1 LSVSRWAGAATLGL
15 FLDAFRSIPLIIQL
29 ILFFNFFPIIGF
41 PLNPFA
47 AGTFV
52 LVLYTS
58 ALVAAV
64 ARGGIEAVPVTT
76 RRAGR
81 SLGLTYWQ
89 DMRYIVW
96 PIGLRAVLP
105 AWAGVALG
113 VLKDSA
119 LVSVLGYVEPGLG
132 ARLCRAVTR
141 LADPDHPDPGAV
153 RDSDGRGPVLLRP
166 VVPHLPGD
174 GAARAQVAA
183 MIEVKDVH
191 KAFGDL
197 QVLKGVTLDVSNG
210 EVISVI
216 GASGSGKSTLLYC
229 INGLEP
235 IQSGQILVDGTD
247 VHAKDTNVN
256 KLRTG
261 LGMVFQQYNSFP
273 HLTTLENVALAPRI
287 VLKKSKDEAREIASK
302 KLDHVGLGDKLEVYP
317 NKLSGGQ
324 QQRLAIARALAM
336 GPNYMLF
343 DEVTSA
349 LDPELVGEVLDA
361 LRMLS
366 DEGMTMILVTHEI
379 GFARDV
385 SDRVA
390 YFHEGVIE
398 EIGPPSQVILD
409 PQSER
414 TRKFLS
420 AVR

>member
-1 LSVSRWAGAATLGL
+1 
-15 FLDAFRSIPLIIQL
+15 
-29 ILFFNFFPIIGF
+29 
-41 PLNPFA
+41 
-47 AGTFV
+47 
-52 LVLYTS
+52 
-58 ALVAAV
+58 
-64 ARGGIEAVPVTT
+64 
-76 RRAGR
+76 
-81 SLGLTYWQ
+81 
-89 DMRYIVW
+89 
-96 PIGLRAVLP
+96 
-105 AWAGVALG
+105 
-113 VLKDSA
+113 
-119 LVSVLGYVEPGLG
+119 
-132 ARLCRAVTR
+132 
-141 LADPDHPDPGAV
+141 
-153 RDSDGRGPVLLRP
+153 
-166 VVPHLPGD
+166 
-174 GAARAQVAA
+174 
-183 MIEVKDVH
+183 MIEIKDVH

-229 INGLEP
+229 INGLEL

-247 VHAKDTNVN
+247 VHAKETNVN
-256 KLRTG
+256 KLRQG
-261 LGMVFQQYNSFP
+261 LGMVFQQWNSFP

-302 KLDHVGLGDKLEVYP
+302 QLNHVGLGDKLEVYP
-317 NKLSGGQ
+317 TKLSGGQ

-336 GPNYMLF
+336 EPHYMLF

-398 EIGPPSQVILD
+398 EIGPPSQVLLD